1 MEEMKCPS
9 CGKMVMSIKKMED
22 LIRVTTSKVLLTHC
36 ACGEAFEIRSPT
48 RNLFKI
54 SASSGKSVDIFTDGN
69 QRRDKKDPFY
79 G

>member
-1 MEEMKCPS
+1 MGEMKCPS
-9 CGKMVMSIKKMED
+9 CGKRVMSIKRMED

-36 ACGEAFEIRSPT
+36 PCGEAFEIRSPT

-54 SASSGKSVDIFTDGN
+54 SASSGKSVDLLTNVNEGEN
-69 QRRDKKDPFY
+69 SKDTRH

>member
-9 CGKMVMSIKKMED
+9 CGKMLMSIKKMED
-22 LIRVTTSKVLLTHC
+22 LIRATTSKVLITHC

-48 RNLFKI
+48 KNLFKI

-69 QRRDKKDPFY
+69 EGRDKKETLQ

>member
-9 CGKMVMSIKKMED
+9 CGRMVMSIKKMED

-54 SASSGKSVDIFTDGN
+54 SASSGQSVDILTNGN
-69 QRRDKKDPFY
+69 QGKDKKNPSHR
-79 G
+79 

>member
-9 CGKMVMSIKKMED
+9 CGKMVMSIKRMED

-69 QRRDKKDPFY
+69 DGKDKKNPSHR
-79 G
+79 

>member
-9 CGKMVMSIKKMED
+9 CGKRVMSIKRMED
-22 LIRVTTSKVLLTHC
+22 LIRVSTSKVLLTHC

-54 SASSGKSVDIFTDGN
+54 SASSGKSVELFTNGKEGE
-69 QRRDKKDPFY
+69 DKKSPLPR
-79 G
+79 